1 MEQNE
6 RTAKLKSVA
15 IYASIIIFP
24 AILFSC
30 ILALVFVEGNSM
42 APNLASGSL
51 LLCNRHAQISTGDVV
66 VFNGPDGKILV
77 KRVIGTAGDEVSVH
91 NGICTVNGVVESSSY
106 RNLSVGEGDD
116 FDASVVPSGHI
127 FVMGDNRGISL
138 DSRDVS
144 VGWVDLDDVICTMM
158 VKLR

>member
-1 MEQNE
+1 MEQRE
-6 RTAKLKSVA
+6 RMAKVKSIAV
-15 IYASIIIFP
+15 YASIIIIP

-51 LLCNRHAQISTGDVV
+51 LLCNRHAEVHTGDVV
-66 VFNGPDGKILV
+66 VFNGPGGQILV

-91 NGICTVNGVVESSSY
+91 NGICIVNGVTESSSY

-116 FDASVVPSGHI
+116 FDSSVVPAGHI

-138 DSRDVS
+138 DSRDSS
-144 VGWVDLDDVICTMM
+144 VGWVDLNDVICTMM
-158 VKLR
+158 VKLK